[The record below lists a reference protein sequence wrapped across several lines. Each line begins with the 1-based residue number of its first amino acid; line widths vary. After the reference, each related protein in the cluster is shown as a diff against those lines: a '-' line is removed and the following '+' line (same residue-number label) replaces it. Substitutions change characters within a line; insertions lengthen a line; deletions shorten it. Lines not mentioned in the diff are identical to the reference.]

1 MANGVRMGRR
11 ALSGLGMLGIS
22 LAVLVAPA
30 AAADPVDSAELEPQ
44 VVVVVAPA
52 PLGAPTVAPA
62 PLGAPTV
69 APAPLGAPTV
79 APAPSSVPTVAPVA
93 TAPADGV
100 PHLPSPDNLPP
111 GTTQTAPE
119 GPNMSYLRYLW
130 QAVRTPGV
138 TMGDA
143 LILIAQRPLD
153 AKASTQSATPAPADF
168 PPEPASP

>member
-1 MANGVRMGRR
+1 MANGIRMGRR

-44 VVVVVAPA
+44 VVVVVAPT
-52 PLGAPTVAPA
+52 PLE
-62 PLGAPTV
+62 APTV

-79 APAPSSVPTVAPVA
+79 APAPSPVPTVAPVA

-168 PPEPASP
+168 PPESASP

>member
-1 MANGVRMGRR
+1 MANGIRMGRR

-44 VVVVVAPA
+44 VVVGVAPA
-52 PLGAPTVAPA
+52 PL
-62 PLGAPTV
+62 
-69 APAPLGAPTV
+69 
-79 APAPSSVPTVAPVA
+79 SVPTVALVS

-130 QAVRTPGV
+130 QAVRTPGA
-138 TMGDA
+138 TMSDA

-168 PPEPASP
+168 PPESASP

>member
-22 LAVLVAPA
+22 LAALVAPA

-44 VVVVVAPA
+44 VVVVVAP
-52 PLGAPTVAPA
+52 T
-62 PLGAPTV
+62 
-69 APAPLGAPTV
+69 PLGAPTV